1 MTGYSHNTLPA
12 FVDFQIISCFIFNG
26 QSWHWCNGSVL
37 ATIQLWQV
45 FCSNWTIYNPHIP
58 RHTTPL
64 FGPSSLR
71 GFFMSVLRPLLAK
84 MSRNCRN
91 ELKTVKMPENICGSQ
106 FESLNAPCFALMDQ
120 RPRFFDQCNIV
131 LSKIIERING
141 IFTIHT
147 RHTILKR
154 MKCDIVLSKTTQAN
168 L

>member
-1 MTGYSHNTLPA
+1 
-12 FVDFQIISCFIFNG
+12 
-26 QSWHWCNGSVL
+26 
-37 ATIQLWQV
+37 
-45 FCSNWTIYNPHIP
+45 
-58 RHTTPL
+58 
-64 FGPSSLR
+64 
-71 GFFMSVLRPLLAK
+71 MSVLRPLLAK

-131 LSKIIERING
+131 LSKIIRNING

-168 L
+168 LQLQGGEREMYHLQIRLVQNCGRPSLDHRQIYSDLQPCSPTPQHPSQLTKIIVHNKSQIWLLPLHTF